1 MRRPDPNRLLLADQ
15 DPTGQRELRDL
26 LGGSGFV
33 VVGQA
38 ADRSSVIRLARELKP
53 SLTLI
58 DLSMPDGSGVEATQ
72 AIVDEDPNARI
83 LILARSD
90 DDERE
95 VLDALVAGACGYLF
109 KDLQDEDEI
118 VAAVQAA
125 VEGDTI
131 VSPAMVMRLIGE
143 LREQRRRERVQ
154 APPKPPPLTSRQL
167 DVLRLIAQGRENSA
181 IATELSISPSMVKLH
196 VAHLLKTLGLK
207 NRVQA
212 AVFAVRHRIV

>member
-1 MRRPDPNRLLLADQ
+1 M
-15 DPTGQRELRDL
+15 
-26 LGGSGFV
+26 V
-33 VVGQA
+33 
-38 ADRSSVIRLARELKP
+38 RLARELKP
-53 SLTLI
+53 DLTLI

-90 DDERE
+90 GDERE
-95 VLDALVAGACGYLF
+95 VLDALLAGACGYLS
-109 KDLQDEDEI
+109 KDSQEYEI

-125 VEGDTI
+125 IEGDTI
-131 VSPAMVMRLIGE
+131 VSPAMVTRLIRE

-167 DVLRLIAQGRENSA
+167 EILRLLAQGRENSA

-196 VAHLLKTLGLK
+196 VAHLLKKLGLK

>member
-1 MRRPDPNRLLLADQ
+1 
-15 DPTGQRELRDL
+15 
-26 LGGSGFV
+26 
-33 VVGQA
+33 
-38 ADRSSVIRLARELKP
+38 VIRLARELKP
-53 SLTLI
+53 DLTLI

-72 AIVDEDPNARI
+72 AIVEEDPNARI

-90 DDERE
+90 DDERQ
-95 VLDALVAGACGYLF
+95 VLDALLAGACGYLF
-109 KDLQDEDEI
+109 KDSQQDEI

-131 VSPAMVMRLIGE
+131 VSPAMVTRLIRE

-154 APPKPPPLTSRQL
+154 APPKPPPPLTSRQL
-167 DVLRLIAQGRENSA
+167 EVLRLLAQGHENSA

-196 VAHLLKTLGLK
+196 ITHLLKKLGLK

>member
-1 MRRPDPNRLLLADQ
+1 M
-15 DPTGQRELRDL
+15 
-26 LGGSGFV
+26 
-33 VVGQA
+33 
-38 ADRSSVIRLARELKP
+38 IRLARELKP
-53 SLTLI
+53 DLTLI

-95 VLDALVAGACGYLF
+95 VLDALVAGACGYFF
-109 KDLQDEDEI
+109 KDSQEDEI

-131 VSPAMVMRLIGE
+131 VSPAMVTRLIGE

-154 APPKPPPLTSRQL
+154 AAPKPPPLTSRQL
-167 DVLRLIAQGRENSA
+167 EVLRLLAQGRENSA

-196 VAHLLKTLGLK
+196 VAHLLKRLGLK

>member
-1 MRRPDPNRLLLADQ
+1 
-15 DPTGQRELRDL
+15 
-26 LGGSGFV
+26 V
-33 VVGQA
+33 V
-38 ADRSSVIRLARELKP
+38 RLARELKP
-53 SLTLI
+53 DLTLI

-83 LILARSD
+83 LVLTRSV

-95 VLDALVAGACGYLF
+95 ALDALLAGACGYLS
-109 KDLQDEDEI
+109 KDSQQDEI

-131 VSPAMVMRLIGE
+131 VSPAMVTRLLRE
-143 LREQRRRERVQ
+143 LREQRRLEHVQ

-167 DVLRLIAQGRENSA
+167 EVLRLLAGGRENSA
-181 IATELSISPSMVKLH
+181 IATELSISPSMVKVH
-196 VAHLLKTLGLK
+196 VTHLLKKLGLE